1 MINGLVFQGKLTP
14 ETIGN
19 HSIHGKKHVVRLA
32 CGTADAAPEPLLGRW
47 HFYCVLG
54 VRTSQL
60 GFTWIYWDP
69 PNVIRTIVND
79 DELVQRR
86 ICLPLETRWVPWDQQ
101 LLRHAVQVATGIACG
116 AASIV

>member
-1 MINGLVFQGKLTP
+1 MAFLLRSG
-14 ETIGN
+14 
-19 HSIHGKKHVVRLA
+19 R
-32 CGTADAAPEPLLGRW
+32 ADVPVGIYMDLLG
-47 HFYCVLG
+47 
-54 VRTSQL
+54 
-60 GFTWIYWDP
+60 P

-86 ICLPLETRWVPWDQQ
+86 ICLPLETRWVPWDLQ